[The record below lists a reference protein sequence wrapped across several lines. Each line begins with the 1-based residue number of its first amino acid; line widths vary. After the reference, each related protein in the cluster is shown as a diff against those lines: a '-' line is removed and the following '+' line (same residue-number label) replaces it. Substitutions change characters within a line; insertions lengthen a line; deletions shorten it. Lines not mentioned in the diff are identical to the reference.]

1 MLPAL
6 LLVSVA
12 LSLLVGATSLTS
24 DGADLGAVLSAR
36 GDRTL
41 VGLLVG
47 AAVAMAGT
55 ALQGITRNPLAD
67 PGILGIN
74 AGASLLVVLGISWF
88 GINSLLAYMGFAL
101 VGATLA
107 TVAVAALAAAAS
119 RGFGAS
125 SGPVAMALAGMVFT
139 AGATSVASAL
149 LIADGKSLDV
159 YRFWQV
165 GSVAGRDVADVVPAL
180 PLFALGFVV
189 LLLVGRRLDVLAM
202 GDGVARGLGEH
213 PARLRLVIGG
223 AAVALAA
230 ASVAVAGPIGFVGLV
245 APHLLRALIGT
256 SYRLLL
262 PASAFVGAS
271 LVVLAD
277 TLGRVVSPPG
287 EVQVGIMTAVLGC
300 PALLWVVAR
309 MRKL

>member
-6 LLVSVA
+6 LIVSVA
-12 LSLLVGATSLTS
+12 LSLFVGATSVTS
-24 DGADLGAVLSAR
+24 GGTDLGAVLSAR
-36 GDRTL
+36 ADRTI

-74 AGASLLVVLGISWF
+74 AGASLLVVAGISWF
-88 GINSLLAYMGFAL
+88 SLNSLLAYMGFAL
-101 VGATLA
+101 VGAVLA
-107 TVAVAALAAAAS
+107 TVAVTALATAAS
-119 RGFGAS
+119 RGLGAS

-149 LIADGKSLDV
+149 LIADGTSLDV
-159 YRFWQV
+159 YRYWQV
-165 GSVAGRDVADVVPAL
+165 GSVAGRDVTDLVPVL
-180 PLFALGFVV
+180 PLFAIGFLV
-189 LLLVGRRLDVLAM
+189 LLIVGRRLDVLAM
-202 GDGVARGLGEH
+202 GDGVARGLGER
-213 PARLRLVIGG
+213 PERLRLVIGG

-245 APHLLRALIGT
+245 APHLLRSLIGT

-262 PASAFVGAS
+262 PASALVGAS
-271 LVVLAD
+271 LVVLSD
-277 TLGRVVSPPG
+277 TLGRVISPPG
-287 EVQVGIMTAVLGC
+287 EVQVGIMTAVFGC